1 MGGVTVAKHL
11 ERLVRF
17 VPGVSGYQDRENARA
32 TDKQVRMRL
41 VGELRRLIQSLED
54 DKERIAASG
63 DLSSLPR
70 LDRLAGRL
78 ERLGRTVE
86 FAGRGYSG
94 LFDLH
99 TVDGDT
105 LAQLYAFDLGLF
117 DALSAVRAKAE
128 AVRAA
133 LARRGGA
140 PERDRAHARG
150 AGRLRGALR
159 PAPAHRRRGL
169 GPTNAMSPI
178 MMEVIEW
185 FDQTGTGIVQRYP
198 EGGSGDIKMGAQL
211 IVRENQAAV
220 FFRDGQGLDV
230 LRARPPHPVHPEPPD
245 PDPAALATVGLPE
258 PLPRRGLLRQ
268 PEGLHQHALGHAR
281 SGGLQG

>member
-1 MGGVTVAKHL
+1 MGGVTVAKRL

-17 VPGVSGYQDRENARA
+17 VPGIPGYQDRETARA

-41 VGELRRLIQSLED
+41 VGELQRLIQGLEE
-54 DKERIAASG
+54 DKERVAGSG

-86 FAGRGYSG
+86 FAARGYSG

-133 LARRGGA
+133 LPD
-140 PERDRAHARG
+140 PE
-150 AGRLRGALR
+150 ALR
-159 PAPAHRRRGL
+159 TAAEHMRAALDDFAELFDQRRR
-169 GPTNAMSPI
+169 
-178 MMEVIEW
+178 
-185 FDQTGTGIVQRYP
+185 IV
-198 EGGSGDIKMGAQL
+198 DA
-211 IVRENQAAV
+211 
-220 FFRDGQGLDV
+220 D
-230 LRARPPHPVHPEPPD
+230 
-245 PDPAALATVGLPE
+245 
-258 PLPRRGLLRQ
+258 
-268 PEGLHQHALGHAR
+268 
-281 SGGLQG
+281 